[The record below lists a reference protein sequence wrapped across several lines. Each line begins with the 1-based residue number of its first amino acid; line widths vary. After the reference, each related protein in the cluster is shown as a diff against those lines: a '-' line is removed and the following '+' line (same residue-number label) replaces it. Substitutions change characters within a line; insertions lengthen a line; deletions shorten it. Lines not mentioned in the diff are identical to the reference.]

1 MGRNGRSGTGGPPI
15 AAVSGRGRLLAMVDA
30 ELLEILVCPEDK
42 TPVALASAE
51 TLALLNAKIAAGG
64 VKTRGGSAVTEP
76 VTEGLVRA
84 DGKYLYP
91 VREDIPVMLID
102 EAIPLG

>member
-1 MGRNGRSGTGGPPI
+1 
-15 AAVSGRGRLLAMVDA
+15 MVDA

-42 TPVALASAE
+42 TRVTLAGPDTLAS
-51 TLALLNAKIAAGG
+51 LNAKIAAGG

-84 DGKYLYP
+84 DGRYLYP
-91 VREDIPVMLID
+91 VRDDIPVMLID

>member
-1 MGRNGRSGTGGPPI
+1 MVAEGATL
-15 AAVSGRGRLLAMVDA
+15 RGMVDA
-30 ELLEILVCPEDK
+30 ELLEILVCPDDK
-42 TPVALASAE
+42 TPVTLASSE
-51 TLALLNAKIAAGG
+51 TLALLNTRIAAGG
-64 VKTRGGSAVTEP
+64 VETRGGSAVTEP
-76 VTEGLVRA
+76 VAEGLVRA

>member
-1 MGRNGRSGTGGPPI
+1 
-15 AAVSGRGRLLAMVDA
+15 MVDA

-42 TPVALASAE
+42 TPVTLASAE
-51 TLALLNAKIAAGG
+51 TVALLNAKIAAGG
-64 VKTRGGSAVTEP
+64 VKTRGGAAVTEP
-76 VTEGLVRA
+76 VAEGLVRA

-91 VREDIPVMLID
+91 VRDDIPVMLID

>member
-1 MGRNGRSGTGGPPI
+1 
-15 AAVSGRGRLLAMVDA
+15 MVDA

-42 TPVALASAE
+42 TPVTLASAE
-51 TLALLNAKIAAGG
+51 TLAALNARIAAGG
-64 VKTRGGSAVTEP
+64 AKTRGGAAVTEP